1 LWHDPSFSEG
11 VTTLVGETRLSTSF
25 FDGVVSSN
33 VGVTIETASSKEVA
47 AGIDGVGTP
56 TLTTGG
62 AVDYRCAM
70 DFYGTRS
77 REELSML

>member
-1 LWHDPSFSEG
+1 
-11 VTTLVGETRLSTSF
+11 
-25 FDGVVSSN
+25 VVSFD
-33 VGVTIETASSKEVA
+33 VGVTIEAASSKEVA
-47 AGIDGVGTP
+47 AGINGVGTP